1 MDDVSIMRTARIARI
16 ACDEHPD
23 KTCQRC
29 VRPACAKAPAMD
41 GQVLAQSRQIDT
53 LEKSQ

>member
-1 MDDVSIMRTARIARI
+1 MDDVSIMRIARIARI
-16 ACDEHPD
+16 AYDEHPD